1 METRTASLPTTT
13 PSARVDEPGAAGY
26 INMSKAFLRK
36 RRREGKPPD
45 YYRLGRR
52 IVYDLADLDAFLQQS
67 RVRPSRT
74 RV

>member
-1 METRTASLPTTT
+1 METRTASPTTPT
-13 PSARVDEPGAAGY
+13 PSTRTNEARAAGH
-26 INMSKAFLRK
+26 IGTSIAFLRK